1 VKWKILIGW
10 AGPKGALNLNTME
23 TVRQLIHDFLVLFAM
38 VNAIGNLPVFADLT
52 SEMNNET
59 KARTFLLAVATG
71 GGIVL
76 GFALFGD
83 IMLRNVFSVSNSAFK
98 IAGGILVF
106 IVAARGVILGNS
118 QNKLHDISNTSIAVF
133 PMGFPYLA
141 GPGTIL
147 TTILLIQ
154 SDGRM
159 LTVAT
164 VIIVY
169 LSIIPVLRLA
179 SFVERV
185 IGKIGVSVIARI
197 LYIFICAKAVSFI
210 LDGFHLQI

>member
-1 VKWKILIGW
+1 
-10 AGPKGALNLNTME
+10 
-23 TVRQLIHDFLVLFAM
+23 M
-38 VNAIGNLPVFADLT
+38 VNAVGNLPIFAELT
-52 SEMNNET
+52 SEMEKEA
-59 KARTFLLAVATG
+59 KARTYLLAIITG

-83 IMLRNVFSVSNSAFK
+83 IMLRYVFSVSTGAFK

-106 IVAARGVILGNS
+106 IVAARGVILGNP
-118 QNKLHDISNTSIAVF
+118 QPAHKALNERSIAVF

-159 LTVAT
+159 VTAAT
-164 VIIVY
+164 VVFVY
-169 LSIIPVLRLA
+169 LAVFPILRLA
-179 SFVERV
+179 PFVEKV
-185 IGKIGVSVIARI
+185 IGKIGASVIARI
-197 LYIFICAKAVSFI
+197 LYIFICAKAISYI
-210 LDGFHLQI
+210 LEGLQVTV

>member
-1 VKWKILIGW
+1 
-10 AGPKGALNLNTME
+10 ME
-23 TVRQLIHDFLVLFAM
+23 TISSLYHDFLVLFAM
-38 VNAIGNLPVFADLT
+38 VNVIGNLPVFADLT
-52 SEMNNET
+52 SEMDKPT
-59 KARTFLLAVATG
+59 RARTYLVAVATA

-76 GFALFGD
+76 VFALFGD
-83 IMLRNVFSVSNSAFK
+83 IMLRNVFSVSTSAFK

-106 IVAARGVILGNS
+106 IVAARGVILGNP
-118 QNKLHDISNTSIAVF
+118 QNKIADAVSNSIAVF

-154 SDGRM
+154 SSGRA

-164 VIIVY
+164 VLIVY
-169 LSIIPVLRLA
+169 IAVFPVLKLA
-179 SFVERV
+179 PMVEKV
-185 IGKIGVSVIARI
+185 IGKLGVAVIARI

>member
-1 VKWKILIGW
+1 MGTITLIL
-10 AGPKGALNLNTME
+10 
-23 TVRQLIHDFLVLFAM
+23 HDFLVLFAM
-38 VNAIGNLPVFADLT
+38 VNAIGNLPLFADMT
-52 SEMNNET
+52 GNMDKPT
-59 KARTFLLAVATG
+59 RARTYLTAVATG

-76 GFALFGD
+76 VFALFGD
-83 IMLRNVFSVSNSAFK
+83 LMLRHVFSVSTSAFK

-106 IVAARGVILGNS
+106 IVAARGVLMGNPHPDLPGS
-118 QNKLHDISNTSIAVF
+118 ESSSVAVF

-154 SDGRM
+154 NNGRI

-164 VIIVY
+164 VLLVY
-169 LSIIPVLRLA
+169 LAVFPVLKLA
-179 SFVERV
+179 PLVERV
-185 IGKIGVSVIARI
+185 VGKIGVSVIARI

-210 LDGFHLQI
+210 LDGFNLQI